1 MKEEYAKGKYEGTK
15 FNGKRHGYG
24 TFYYSEGGKYVG
36 EWAENKM
43 HGEGTLFYPNEK
55 MAYKGHWDNDQLQ
68 GYGTLYNEDVDILRI
83 PYDYRDWT
91 QVENYWVKYEG
102 NFVRDNKEGEG
113 VLYLSNG

>member
-1 MKEEYAKGKYEGTK
+1 
-15 FNGKRHGYG
+15 
-24 TFYYSEGGKYVG
+24 
-36 EWAENKM
+36 M

-55 MAYKGHWDNDQLQ
+55 MAYKGSWDSDQLQ
-68 GYGTLYNEDVDILRI
+68 GYGVLYNEDVDILRI

-102 NFVRDNKEGEG
+102 RFVKDNKEGEG